1 MDTRFQP
8 GQHPDADQ
16 LNAFME
22 MTLPEHERLETLAH
36 LAECEDCRTIVF
48 LAQKDLLPEA
58 QVAVERELQPWWKN
72 WWRPLP
78 VSAMAFAC
86 LFLIFASVGVFRV
99 LYKDGKPAYEAKS
112 LPSEPVQN
120 HATESSSKPQTEA
133 APQSEISVNKPVQ
146 KKPVLPAAKEHLRQ
160 AVPEQ
165 SASQPIV
172 GTVPPL
178 NRGVAGGV
186 MGGIGTAPHGAPAI
200 SPAPPASP
208 SSQAFLRRN
217 QTPQPAT
224 GVAAP
229 GVDVAANSVAIDG
242 RNVAVL
248 PITDGPLHLT
258 IEHGRGADNG
268 LSELRGT
275 VRDASGAVIPRA
287 VVSLHGLNDQANA
300 DTASDAG
307 GVFTIPALPAGEYE
321 IQVSSVGF
329 QSLKQR
335 INLQP
340 RDLAQIE
347 PVLPVGSTS
356 QTVAVTAEAPALQT
370 ESAQVSVVS
379 NKSLEDSFVSQMA
392 LNDTVLAF
400 NTNGALFRK
409 ESGKMNWKKIK
420 PKWHGAVVQLSSV
433 PGKEGGSTSLP
444 SFLIATSSG
453 ESWISPDG
461 RHWTKR

>member
-22 MTLPEHERLETLAH
+22 MALPEHERLETLAH
-36 LAECEDCRTIVF
+36 LAECEECRTIVF
-48 LAQKDLLPEA
+48 LAQKDLLPET
-58 QVAVERELQPWWKN
+58 QVAVEREVRPWWKN

-78 VSAMAFAC
+78 VATTALAC
-86 LFLIFASVGVFRV
+86 LFLIVASVGVFRV
-99 LYKDGKPAYEAKS
+99 LNKNGKTTYEAKT

-133 APQSEISVNKPVQ
+133 TPQSEISVNKPVQ
-146 KKPVLPAAKEHLRQ
+146 KKPVSPAAKEKLRQ

-165 SASQPIV
+165 SASQPVV
-172 GTVPPL
+172 GTAPPL

-200 SPAPPASP
+200 SPTPPPST
-208 SSQAFLRRN
+208 SSQAFFRRN
-217 QTPQPAT
+217 QTPQPAS
-224 GVAAP
+224 GIAAP
-229 GVDVAANSVAIDG
+229 SLDAAANSVVING
-242 RNVAVL
+242 RNVAAL
-248 PITDGPLHLT
+248 TDVPLHLT

-275 VRDASGAVIPRA
+275 VRDASGAVIPGA
-287 VVSLHGLNDQANA
+287 TVSLHGLNGQANA
-300 DTASDAG
+300 HTASDAG
-307 GVFTIPALPAGEYE
+307 GVFTIQSLPAGQYE
-321 IQVSSVGF
+321 IQVSSIGF

-335 INLQP
+335 INLEP
-340 RDLAQIE
+340 RDLAQME
-347 PVLPVGSTS
+347 AVLPVGSMS
-356 QTVAVTAEAPALQT
+356 QTVEVTAEAPVLQT
-370 ESAQVSVVS
+370 QSAQVSVID
-379 NKSLEDSFVSQMA
+379 KKTPEGSFVSQMA

-400 NTNGALFRK
+400 DTNGALFRK
-409 ESGKMNWKKIK
+409 ESGKKNWKKIK

-461 RHWTKR
+461 RHWTKH

>member
-8 GQHPDADQ
+8 GQHPDPDQ

-22 MTLPEHERLETLAH
+22 MALPEHERMETLAH
-36 LAECEDCRTIVF
+36 LAECEECRTIAF
-48 LAQKDLLPEA
+48 LAQKDLLPEP
-58 QVAVERELQPWWKN
+58 QVLVKEELQPWWKN

-78 VSAMAFAC
+78 VATMAFAC
-86 LFLIFASVGVFRV
+86 LFLIVASVGVFRV
-99 LYKDGKPAYEAKS
+99 LNKNGKTTYEAKS

-133 APQSEISVNKPVQ
+133 APQSEISVKKPLQ
-146 KKPVLPAAKEHLRQ
+146 KKPVSPAAKEQLRQ

-165 SASQPIV
+165 SPSQPVV
-172 GTVPPL
+172 GTAPPL

-186 MGGIGTAPHGAPAI
+186 MGGIGTAPHGGPAI

-217 QTPQPAT
+217 QTPQPAS

-229 GVDVAANSVAIDG
+229 SLDAAANSVVING
-242 RNVAVL
+242 RNIAAL
-248 PITDGPLHLT
+248 PITDPLHLT
-258 IEHGRGADNG
+258 IEHGRAADDG
-268 LSELRGT
+268 LAELRGT

-287 VVSLHGLNDQANA
+287 TVSLHGLSGQANA

-307 GVFTIPALPAGEYE
+307 GAFTIPSLPAGQYE
-321 IQVSSVGF
+321 IQVSSIGF

-335 INLQP
+335 INLIP

-356 QTVAVTAEAPALQT
+356 QAVEVTAEAPVLQT
-370 ESAQVSVVS
+370 ESAQVSTVS
-379 NKSLEDSFVSQMA
+379 KKSPEGTFVSQ
-392 LNDTVLAF
+392 LELSDTVLAF
-400 NTNGALFRK
+400 DSNGTLFRK
-409 ESGKMNWKKIK
+409 ESGKKSWKKIK